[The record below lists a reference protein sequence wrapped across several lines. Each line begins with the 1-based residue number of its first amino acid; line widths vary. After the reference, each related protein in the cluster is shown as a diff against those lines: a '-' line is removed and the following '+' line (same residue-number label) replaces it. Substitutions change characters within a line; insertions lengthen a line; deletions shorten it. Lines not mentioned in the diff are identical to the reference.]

1 MPLQSC
7 FELKTETIAFICED
21 TSLSCFHL
29 SCGNINTIQTVMFMV
44 FILAMAKSRKLSE
57 VTVKMD
63 NSNIH
68 RISHVFKLKIKHFSP
83 QKLIECIKIP
93 PN

>member
-1 MPLQSC
+1 MSLQTC
-7 FELKTETIAFICED
+7 FELKTETIAFVYED

-29 SCGNINTIQTVMFMV
+29 SCGNIKTIQTVMFIV
-44 FILAMAKSRKLSE
+44 FILTITKGRKLSE

-68 RISHVFKLKIKHFSP
+68 CISHVFQLKNKHFFST
-83 QKLIECIKIP
+83 KV
-93 PN
+93 N